1 MNLKQEWLS
10 YQLDDICEIQYG
22 TRVTRKNDA
31 GTIFPVFG
39 GGGAT
44 FKMDTFNRED
54 CVIISRFA
62 MSEKTVRRVSGKFF
76 LNDSGLS
83 IKSKDLSKL
92 SNEYLEHYMFSL
104 NDVIYSLG
112 RGTAQKNLNMKA
124 FRKLPIYLPKSLD
137 EQQSI
142 VSKMKEVTTAIE
154 SAIENMKKSV
164 KNFEELEKSILEKTF
179 RQGNVQ

>member
-1 MNLKQEWLS
+1 MNLNQEWLS
-10 YQLDDICEIQYG
+10 YQLDEICEIQYG

-31 GTIFPVFG
+31 GTIFPVYG

-44 FKMDTFNRED
+44 FKMDIFNRED

-92 SNEYLEHYMFSL
+92 SNEYLESYMFSL
-104 NDVIYSLG
+104 NDEIYSLG

-124 FRKLPIYLPKSLD
+124 FKKLLINFPKSLD
-137 EQQSI
+137 EQKRI
-142 VSKMKEVTTAIE
+142 VSKMKEVTIAIE
-154 SAIENMKKSV
+154 CAIQNMNKSI
-164 KNFEELEKSILEKTF
+164 KNFEELEKSLFEKNF
-179 RQGNVQ
+179 RQGRV